1 MNLQLGSK
9 NIIIIFLL
17 SVFIFGCSKDDI
29 LPEDK
34 FIKIYIDILVAQD
47 TLTENSISNDSL
59 KTLIL
64 QKYNVTDSIY
74 TKTVEYYNS
83 NPDKWEKFFEDV
95 EDAIKQVEELKA
107 TEKQ

>member
-1 MNLQLGSK
+1 MNLQLETK
-9 NIIIIFLL
+9 NITIIFLL
-17 SVFIFGCSKDDI
+17 TAFIFSCSKDDI

-47 TLTENSISNDSL
+47 TLSDSSISNDSL

-64 QKYNVTDSIY
+64 GKYNVTDSVF
-74 TKTVEYYNS
+74 TKTIEYYNY
-83 NPDKWEKFFEDV
+83 NPDKWEKFF

-107 TEKQ
+107 TKEQ

>member
-1 MNLQLGSK
+1 MQLETK
-9 NIIIIFLL
+9 NITIIFLL
-17 SVFIFGCSKDDI
+17 TAFIFSCSKDDI

-47 TLTENSISNDSL
+47 TLSDSSISNDSL

-64 QKYNVTDSIY
+64 RKCNVTDSVF
-74 TKTVEYYNS
+74 TKTIEYYNY
-83 NPDKWEKFFEDV
+83 NPDKWEKVF

-107 TEKQ
+107 TKEQ

>member
-1 MNLQLGSK
+1 MILQLGTK
-9 NIIIIFLL
+9 NITIIFLL
-17 SVFIFGCSKDDI
+17 SVIIFSCSKDDI

-34 FIKIYIDILVAQD
+34 FINIYIDILVAQD
-47 TLTENSISNDSL
+47 TLTDNSISNDSL

-64 QKYNVTDSIY
+64 QKYNVTGPTY

-83 NPDKWEKFFEDV
+83 NPDKWGKFFEDV
-95 EDAIKQVEELKA
+95 IKQVEESKA

>member
-1 MNLQLGSK
+1 MT
-9 NIIIIFLL
+9 
-17 SVFIFGCSKDDI
+17 VFIFSCSKKDI

-47 TLTENSISNDSL
+47 TLADNSISNDSL

-64 QKYNVTDSIY
+64 QKYNVSDSIY
-74 TKTVEYYNS
+74 TKTIEYYNY
-83 NPDKWEKFFEDV
+83 NPDKWENFF

-107 TEKQ
+107 TEEE

>member
-1 MNLQLGSK
+1 LQLETK
-9 NIIIIFLL
+9 NITIIFLL
-17 SVFIFGCSKDDI
+17 TVSILSCSKDDI

-47 TLTENSISNDSL
+47 TLSNSSISNDSL

-64 QKYNVTDSIY
+64 EKYNVTDSIY
-74 TKTVEYYNS
+74 TKTIEYYNN
-83 NPDKWEKFFEDV
+83 NPDKWEKFF

-107 TEKQ
+107 TEGG